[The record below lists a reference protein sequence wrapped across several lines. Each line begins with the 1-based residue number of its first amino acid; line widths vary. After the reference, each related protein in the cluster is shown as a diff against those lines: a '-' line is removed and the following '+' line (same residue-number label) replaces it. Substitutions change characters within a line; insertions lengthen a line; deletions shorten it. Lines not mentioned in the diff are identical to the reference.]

1 MGRRPPLS
9 SSDSLIEI
17 CEVSKGQ
24 KKTSVHVF
32 QFKIGQAMDFDRA
45 SITLPAIHSKTSAK
59 VLKRIGMSKKIK
71 EILAHP
77 NYICLF

>member
-1 MGRRPPLS
+1 
-9 SSDSLIEI
+9 
-17 CEVSKGQ
+17 
-24 KKTSVHVF
+24 
-32 QFKIGQAMDFDRA
+32 MDFDRA